1 MRRQYFRS
9 KPEANLENVI
19 FQLFFFNIFVLELNR
34 DPFAEAKYVI
44 CLKIEKANLEI
55 FAFENAKRRSRWPNG

>member
-9 KPEANLENVI
+9 KPEANLKNAI
-19 FQLFFFNIFVLELNR
+19 FQLFFFNIFVFDLNR

-44 CLKIEKANLEI
+44 CLKIEKANPEI
-55 FAFENAKRRSRWPNG
+55 FAFENAKRRSQWLNG